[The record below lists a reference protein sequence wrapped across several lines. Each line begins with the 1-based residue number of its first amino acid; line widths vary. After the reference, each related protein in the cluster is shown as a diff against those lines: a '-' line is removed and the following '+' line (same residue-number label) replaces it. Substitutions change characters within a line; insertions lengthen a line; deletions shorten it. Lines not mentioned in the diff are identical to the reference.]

1 MRFQAGTQIALIIV
15 SIVIVFTV
23 IKPKLAEIGFV
34 QNEVV
39 TYRTALDNIGQYN
52 QRLQNLISQSKAMSA
67 SEKETLFRYLP
78 ESIDAVAVGRDIS
91 NMVNSNDLLL
101 LDVAPSDPVRVTTA
115 VADEGTVSADGMD
128 TGAVA
133 PTPEEGGPTV
143 TGGMYSQQFKISVVG
158 TYDQMK
164 GFLKDMERNA
174 YSLRLVDFKFE
185 LEEEGGLVSQYDL
198 TVETYA
204 LKGN

>member
-23 IKPKLAEIGFV
+23 IKPKLAEIGFA

-91 NMVNSNDLLL
+91 NMVNSNDLSL
-101 LDVAPSDPVRVTTA
+101 LDVTPGNPTLVTTA
-115 VADEGTVSADGMD
+115 VADEGMVSADGMD

-143 TGGMYSQQFKISVVG
+143 TGGMYSQQFKVSVLG

-198 TVETYA
+198 TVETYS